1 MLKKELASAKLLPLK
16 GLPLLGVCGGKATN
30 RKAFIAGVLKKCEAL
45 HISCTVF
52 KLQVPVTEN
61 VCDQLRV
68 LCQQYD
74 AVLVESQI
82 PVRFHHL
89 WLGDICGGNPGQ
101 LFTVGPSELGWDSV
115 IEKIVNWLRRQWLA
129 TPVWGCVL
137 VGGKS
142 RRMGR
147 AKHLICHQGKTWV
160 ERTVEV
166 LQQQVEKVVI
176 SGAGELP
183 DSLGEMDRIA
193 DIEGLAGPIAGIL
206 AALRYQ
212 PEVSWLVVA
221 CDLPEM
227 NEQALQWLL
236 SHRNIGRHAIL
247 ADLEGNGRVE
257 PLLAYYDYRCRK
269 AVENIIAAGS
279 LRINRLQGVPGV
291 FTDQPPERLRKCWRN
306 INTPRDLERHR

>member
-1 MLKKELASAKLLPLK
+1 M
-16 GLPLLGVCGGKATN
+16 
-30 RKAFIAGVLKKCEAL
+30 
-45 HISCTVF
+45 
-52 KLQVPVTEN
+52 
-61 VCDQLRV
+61 
-68 LCQQYD
+68 
-74 AVLVESQI
+74 
-82 PVRFHHL
+82 
-89 WLGDICGGNPGQ
+89 
-101 LFTVGPSELGWDSV
+101 
-115 IEKIVNWLRRQWLA
+115 
-129 TPVWGCVL
+129 

-147 AKHLICHQGKTWV
+147 AKHLIRHQGKTWL

-166 LQQQVEKVVI
+166 LQNQTKKVVV

-183 DSLGEMDRIA
+183 DSLAELDQIA
-193 DIEGLAGPIAGIL
+193 DVEGLAGPIAGIL

-212 PEVSWLVVA
+212 PEVSWLIVA

-236 SHRNIGRHAIL
+236 SRRRIGRHAVL

-269 AVENIIAAGS
+269 AVEDIVAAGS

-291 FTDQPPERLRKCWRN
+291 FIDQPPASLRRCWRN
-306 INTPRDLERHR
+306 INTPSDLARHR

>member
-1 MLKKELASAKLLPLK
+1 MLEKSLVSVKLQPLK
-16 GLPLLGVCGGKATN
+16 ALPLLGVCGGDAAH
-30 RKAFIAGVLKKCEAL
+30 RVAFIAGVQAKCETL
-45 HISCTVF
+45 QITCGIF
-52 KLQVPVTEN
+52 KLQESVTEDVN
-61 VCDQLRV
+61 AQLHL

-74 AVLVESQI
+74 AVLVESQF
-82 PVRFHHL
+82 PVSFNHV
-89 WLGDICGGNPGQ
+89 WLSDAGDSNLGQ
-101 LFTVGPSELGWDSV
+101 LFTFGQGDFASSNATEMVVD
-115 IEKIVNWLRRQWLA
+115 WLSRRWLDA
-129 TPVWGCVL
+129 PVWGCVL

-147 AKHLICHQGKTWV
+147 AKHLICDQGKTWV

-166 LQQQVEKVVI
+166 LQYQVEKVVV
-176 SGAGELP
+176 SGVGELP
-183 DSLGEMDRIA
+183 DSLHELDRVA

-236 SHRNIGRHAIL
+236 RRRKIGRHAIL
-247 ADLEGNGRVE
+247 ADLKGDGKVE
-257 PLLAYYDYRCRK
+257 PLLAYYDHRCRG
-269 AVENIIAAGS
+269 AVESIVEAGS
-279 LRINRLQGVPGV
+279 FRINRLKGVPGV
-291 FTDQPPERLRKCWRN
+291 FTDQPPESLRRCWRN

>member
-1 MLKKELASAKLLPLK
+1 MLEKSLIPVKLQPLRT
-16 GLPLLGVCGGKATN
+16 LPLLGVCGGEAAH
-30 RKAFIAGVLKKCEAL
+30 REAFITGVQERCQTLQ
-45 HISCTVF
+45 ISCAVF
-52 KLQVPVTEN
+52 KLQGSVTEKVN
-61 VCDQLRV
+61 DHLHI

-74 AVLVESQI
+74 AVLVESQF
-82 PVRFHHL
+82 PVTFNHL
-89 WLGDICGGNPGQ
+89 WLGDIGGGNPGRV
-101 LFTVGPSELGWDSV
+101 FTVGPEGLRCDGV
-115 IEKIVNWLRRQWLA
+115 IEKVVNWLSRRWLDV
-129 TPVWGCVL
+129 PVWGCVL

-147 AKHLICHQGKTWV
+147 AKHLICDQGKTWV

-166 LQQQVEKVVI
+166 LQHQVEEVVI

-183 DSLGEMDRIA
+183 DSLAELDRVP

-206 AALRYQ
+206 AALRYK
-212 PEVSWLVVA
+212 PEVSWLIVA

-236 SHRNIGRHAIL
+236 SCRKIGRHAIL
-247 ADLEGNGRVE
+247 ADLEGNGKVE

-269 AVENIIAAGS
+269 AVEDIVAAGS

-291 FTDQPPERLRKCWRN
+291 FTDQPPELLRRCWRN
-306 INTPRDLERHR
+306 INTPRDLARHR

>member
-1 MLKKELASAKLLPLK
+1 MREKEVAPARLLPLEA
-16 GLPLLGVCGGKATN
+16 LPLLGVCGGEGGHRA
-30 RKAFIAGVLKKCEAL
+30 AFIAGVVEKCDAL
-45 HISCTVF
+45 HLSCAVF
-52 KLQVPVTEN
+52 KLQAPLSEKVY
-61 VCDQLRV
+61 DQLHV

-74 AVLVESQI
+74 AVLVDSEF
-82 PVRFHHL
+82 PVSFHNL
-89 WLGDICGGNPGQ
+89 WLSDTERGNAGQ
-101 LFTVGPSELGWDSV
+101 LFTFDQSDLASGGAT
-115 IEKIVNWLRRQWLA
+115 EKVVEWLSRRWLEA
-129 TPVWGCVL
+129 PVWGCVL

-147 AKHLICHQGKTWV
+147 AKHLLPHKGKTWV

-166 LQQQVEKVVI
+166 LQHQTEQVVI

-183 DSLGEMDRIA
+183 DSLGELDRIA

-236 SHRNIGRHAIL
+236 SHRKIGRHAVL

-257 PLLAYYDYRCRK
+257 PLLAYYDYRCRR
-269 AVENIIAAGS
+269 AVEDIVAAGS
-279 LRINRLQGVPGV
+279 LRINRLQGAPGV
-291 FTDQPPERLRKCWRN
+291 FTDQPPESLHRCWRN
-306 INTPRDLERHR
+306 INTPRELERHR